1 MTHHPRSLRLG
12 ILLVLGAVSVGA
24 LLTPTAHAAAA
35 QMLSVFVANTAA
47 NPVPVIAR
55 DPEASHEPW
64 HLFMKQEDEYVVPG
78 GKRLVI
84 EYANG
89 IVQLQGFDQP
99 DWTLSV
105 FEPTSGEGQGYHWI
119 GQSLKACTD
128 CFVMSESLR
137 IYARAGSVVKPGF
150 VPGGSELRLSGYL
163 LDVP

>member
-1 MTHHPRSLRLG
+1 MTYHPRSLRHG

-35 QMLSVFVANTAA
+35 QILSVLVTNTAA
-47 NPVPVIAR
+47 NPVPVMAR

-64 HLFMKQEDEYVVPG
+64 HLSMEPGDEYVVPP

-105 FEPTSGEGQGYHWI
+105 FEPTSGQGRVYHWI

-137 IYARAGSVVKPGF
+137 IYAPTGSVVKPGF
-150 VPGGSELRLSGYL
+150 VPGGSVLRLSGYL